1 MNREL
6 VDRKLESL
14 ARAVQMCVDVASHI
28 LADGSRPIPDT
39 MREQFPTLAEEG
51 VIDPDLAEALA
62 RAVGLRNL
70 AVHDYSAPDW
80 IRLHAFLPDALAD
93 LRRFAGYLLD
103 HDAT

>member
-14 ARAVQMCVDVASHI
+14 ARAV
-28 LADGSRPIPDT
+28 
-39 MREQFPTLAEEG
+39 
-51 VIDPDLAEALA
+51 
-62 RAVGLRNL
+62 GLRNL
-70 AVHDYSAPDW
+70 AVHDYSALDW

-93 LRRFAGYLLD
+93 LRRFAARIAGYLLD